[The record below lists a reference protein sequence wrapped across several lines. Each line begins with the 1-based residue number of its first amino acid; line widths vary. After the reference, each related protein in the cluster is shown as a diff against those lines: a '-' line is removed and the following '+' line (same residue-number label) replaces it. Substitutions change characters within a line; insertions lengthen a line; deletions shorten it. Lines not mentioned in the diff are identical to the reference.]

1 MKRCILYSDL
11 DGTLIHKES
20 ISDENRQAVRR
31 LIEAGGEF
39 SIATGRS
46 EVTAHPFVDQ
56 LPLTLPAILYN
67 GAAVYDFRT
76 KTFLNRIFLPRAV
89 FEGFTLLARRDFPE
103 MTIQAFTGGPAVL
116 LSAPENTDPYIIREK
131 QAVRHADRPQ
141 DCADCFKMVFYGQP
155 DRLAELEA
163 AFRQCAQ
170 EGYTCTYSAPF
181 YLEVLPAGATKGS
194 ALLWLMERLGRDRD
208 TVAAIGDFDND
219 VSMIQAA
226 GLGAAPADAQPCAR
240 EAADVLTAP
249 HTRHAVADLIERYML
264 PS

>member
-1 MKRCILYSDL
+1 MKPTILFSDM

-20 ISDENRQAVRR
+20 ISEENKRAVRR

-39 SIATGRS
+39 SVATGRS
-46 EVTAHPFVDQ
+46 EVTVHPFVDQ
-56 LPLTLPAILYN
+56 LPLTLPAVLYN

-76 KTFLNRIFLPRAV
+76 GTFLNRIYLPRDV
-89 FEGFTLLARRDFPE
+89 FEGFALLAKRDFPE

-116 LSAPENTDPYIIREK
+116 LSAPENTDPYILREK

-141 DCADCFKMVFYGQP
+141 DCDDCFKMVFYGQP
-155 DRLAELEA
+155 DRLAELET
-163 AFRQCAQ
+163 AFRQHAQ
-170 EGYTCTYSAPF
+170 GGYACTYSAPF
-181 YLEVLPAGATKGS
+181 YFEVLPVGATKGS
-194 ALLWLMERLGRDRD
+194 ALIWLMERLGKEL
-208 TVAAIGDFDND
+208 TAVAAIGDFDND

-249 HTRHAVADLIERYML
+249 HTCHAVADLIERYML